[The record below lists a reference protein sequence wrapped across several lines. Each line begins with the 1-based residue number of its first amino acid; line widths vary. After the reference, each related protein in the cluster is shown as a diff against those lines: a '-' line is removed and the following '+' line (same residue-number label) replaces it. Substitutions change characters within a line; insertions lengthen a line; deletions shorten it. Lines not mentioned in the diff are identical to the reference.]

1 MERIYRMKRSSVMLM
16 KDNLHRNTLLI
27 LYNVTLE
34 SDSKEETLTVT
45 IPKANQIYT
54 DILDTF
60 RNKIALNANYDL
72 QLRVRKGKEPL
83 CLTAYLLEGRHNK
96 EHSDLITLYFTV
108 IEEYPEIIDDIR
120 GT

>member
-1 MERIYRMKRSSVMLM
+1 MLI
-16 KDNLHRNTLLI
+16 KDGSNNTLLI

-34 SDSKEETLTVT
+34 SDSKEATLEIR
-45 IPKANQIYT
+45 IPKANQIYP
-54 DILDTF
+54 DILETF

-72 QLRVRKGKEPL
+72 QLRIRKGKEPL

-96 EHSDLITLYFTV
+96 EHSDFITLYFTV
-108 IEEYPEIIDDIR
+108 MEEYPESIDDPR